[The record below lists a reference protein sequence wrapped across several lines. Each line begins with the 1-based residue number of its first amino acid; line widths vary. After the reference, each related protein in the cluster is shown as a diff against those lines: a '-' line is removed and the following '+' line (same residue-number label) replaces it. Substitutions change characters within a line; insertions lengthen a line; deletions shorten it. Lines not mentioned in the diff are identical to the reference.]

1 MKRKRERS
9 MCENFNC
16 STLFEMKIKQSISGE
31 KAANVPTTLR
41 KDANKATRESI
52 LNSEGSTCYPSTTRE
67 L

>member
-1 MKRKRERS
+1 
-9 MCENFNC
+9 MCEKFNC
-16 STLFEMKIKQSISGE
+16 STLFEMKIKQSISGGKR
-31 KAANVPTTLR
+31 KANAPTTLG

>member
-1 MKRKRERS
+1 
-9 MCENFNC
+9 MCEKFNC
-16 STLFEMKIKQSISGE
+16 STLFEMKIKQSISGGKKE
-31 KAANVPTTLR
+31 SKRSYYSR

>member
-1 MKRKRERS
+1 
-9 MCENFNC
+9 
-16 STLFEMKIKQSISGE
+16 MKIKQSISGGKKE
-31 KAANVPTTLR
+31 SKRSYYSR

>member
-1 MKRKRERS
+1 MKK
-9 MCENFNC
+9 FNC
-16 STLFEMKIKQSISGE
+16 STLFEMKNKTVYFWGKKEESKRSYYS
-31 KAANVPTTLR
+31 R